1 MRLVVGCGGRV
12 LERIVGSGVGVCGVC
27 LGVSWGCFGGIW
39 GYGGEKSGVGL
50 GL

>member
-1 MRLVVGCGGRV
+1 M
-12 LERIVGSGVGVCGVC
+12 GSGVGVCGVG
-27 LGVSWGCFGGIW
+27 LGVSWGCFGGVG